1 MTNVFSADGNY
12 EGWRGTF
19 QISWARVF
27 LSVDAHLVL
36 LLLRTSQQ
44 HYAPEC
50 APIAPHAHPHITRR
64 SPIAMRAAVAGLHLS
79 CILALFP
86 ASMTLEIL
94 LTTTP
99 SRPTDDKSI
108 PFSEKTKKAKG
119 WPLEASLQLQ
129 QLCPVFATSS

>member
-1 MTNVFSADGNY
+1 MTNVLSADGNY

-64 SPIAMRAAVAGLHLS
+64 SPIAMRAAAAG
-79 CILALFP
+79 CIKTALFP
-86 ASMTLEIL
+86 ASMPLEIL
-94 LTTTP
+94 LTTTA
-99 SRPTDDKSI
+99 TTTYSI
-108 PFSEKTKKAKG
+108 RASPFQKKQKRRKG
-119 WPLEASLQLQ
+119 SLEASLQL
-129 QLCPVFATSS
+129 

>member
-64 SPIAMRAAVAGLHLS
+64 SPIAMRAAAAGLHQS
-79 CILALFP
+79 CIVP
-86 ASMTLEIL
+86 CV
-94 LTTTP
+94 
-99 SRPTDDKSI
+99 DDTRNSNDYY
-108 PFSEKTKKAKG
+108 
-119 WPLEASLQLQ
+119 
-129 QLCPVFATSS
+129 